1 MGGFRRIRLICPWG
15 MGVSGGVR
23 FPSPRGTEPRCCPCR
38 GGARSL
44 PRPREISPRPG
55 RGRCGAPPPF
65 WGLTPSPLFSIP
77 VPHRRRSRLRS
88 RARPAPPPR
97 FGRCGCEQRDESC
110 VFETNQPRSL
120 PPVSG
125 AGLLV
130 PTSPCALQLW
140 GCCQVAPCFQ
150 PSPPSPTPGQLVRFR
165 QEGDTAW
172 LGCWWHRPG
181 GDRRPPQPGML
192 CTVRLPSVESVVQ
205 GRRGVNNW
213 KTCW

>member
-15 MGVSGGVR
+15 MGVSGVPPPAHGER
-23 FPSPRGTEPRCCPCR
+23 SPAAARAGAGLARCPAPGR
-38 GGARSL
+38 SPHAPAGGAAAR
-44 PRPREISPRPG
+44 R
-55 RGRCGAPPPF
+55 PPF

-181 GDRRPPQPGML
+181 ADRRPPQPGML